1 MYVYN
6 IRAWRYKQPGNADDF
21 MLITTHLLQFS
32 GVSGQVCQGVIGN
45 RLMCLLWWLKDSI

>member
-1 MYVYN
+1 MMYVYN

-45 RLMCLLWWLKDSI
+45 RLMCLLW